1 MLLFR
6 KSFYRMTVLV
16 YFPEHCRLIIWCEQC
31 YFCRDAGYTNIA
43 QRLIEV
49 QFELTDRLTYY
60 LCGRRPGKCSFPL
73 SFFFYNIN
81 TFNIIIIIIIITIIV
96 AYMIIIINIFFYGEF
111 GCLCIFSLFKFSL
124 PWENLNQLIFV
135 TRGNH
140 WLRIWV
146 HHLWKRNRVERGP
159 VSRPKCLW

>member
-1 MLLFR
+1 MSNVISAGRLAIQILPSDLLKFSLNLQTDLLIIYVADDLVSALFR
-6 KSFYRMTVLV
+6 FL
-16 YFPEHCRLIIWCEQC
+16 
-31 YFCRDAGYTNIA
+31 
-43 QRLIEV
+43 
-49 QFELTDRLTYY
+49 
-60 LCGRRPGKCSFPL
+60 
-73 SFFFYNIN
+73 FFFYNIN

-111 GCLCIFSLFKFSL
+111 GCLCVFSLFKFSL
-124 PWENLNQLIFV
+124 SWENLNQLIFV

-140 WLRIWV
+140 WWRIWV